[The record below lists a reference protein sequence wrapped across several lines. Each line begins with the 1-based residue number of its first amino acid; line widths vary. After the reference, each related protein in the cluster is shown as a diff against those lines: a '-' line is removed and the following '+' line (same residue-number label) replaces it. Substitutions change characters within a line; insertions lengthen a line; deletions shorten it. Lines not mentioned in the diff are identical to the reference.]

1 MSGTKYNFIDLFSGC
16 GGFSTGMEMAGHKC
30 LLGVDFDPA
39 AVKSFEKNHKH
50 AKSPITYSGH
60 TGIQGTLAIWA
71 HKRHCYTGKTS
82 IYTNAM
88 VYILMF
94 IAKYTL

>member
-1 MSGTKYNFIDLFSGC
+1 MVVHIQNKVLVSFVMHIPYPCMILQGTEAPKY
-16 GGFSTGMEMAGHKC
+16 E
-30 LLGVDFDPA
+30 P
-39 AVKSFEKNHKH
+39 KNHKH
-50 AKSPITYSGH
+50 AKSPTTCSGDI
-60 TGIQGTLAIWA
+60 GIHGTLAIWA